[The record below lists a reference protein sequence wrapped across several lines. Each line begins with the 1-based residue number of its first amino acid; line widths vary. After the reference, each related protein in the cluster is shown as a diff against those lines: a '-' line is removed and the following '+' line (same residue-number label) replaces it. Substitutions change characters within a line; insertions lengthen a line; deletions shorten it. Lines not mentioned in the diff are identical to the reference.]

1 MKNRTAGNPPEPSRD
16 SLDAIASR
24 ERVRREILR
33 TNTAVG
39 VVLIIVLALTLGV
52 ALTGTRATRNQ
63 QRAELA
69 EAAGLERLWESYLA
83 QARAVRV
90 TAVAGRREQALGVIS
105 NAAAIRPSPEIR
117 SEAVATLALTDLEQ
131 DGPLIPLPGAGD
143 LAELDPQLEH
153 FAYGDGPGVVGVSR
167 LRDGARLFRLEA
179 TNAGPGARMIVRS
192 AAFSPDGRHVA
203 ARFDGG
209 AVVVWNMASRER
221 VFAAGLDATNQI
233 IAGMTYSTDSKR
245 LMFSDPDR
253 DKQITVVDLENGER
267 LVTGLRTGARPFR
280 FRPGRESE
288 VVVAQ
293 EGRLDLME
301 YPGGRILRS
310 YEHPTRIFLSAW
322 SPNGASLAVACEDGD
337 VYLWDAER
345 GTHRLLRGHSEPCIR
360 LGFSPDGRLLFT
372 GSRDGTTRLWAVE
385 SGQVIVTT
393 KNSVAHTFS
402 PDGKRIGFW
411 QLSKAVGTWKV
422 DTSDCFMALQCPKED
437 GAFVSLDLSG
447 EGRWCVAT
455 QTKGVRVW
463 DLAAENQETYLPLAG
478 LFSTRMAP
486 DGASFFICRASGL
499 EQWFLADATAA
510 GGALAF
516 KSTNL
521 IALPDQRGARNVAV
535 STDGTTAAVELQ
547 DHRLAV
553 VDLRGA
559 REPVVLAERWRGEN
573 LKSSATPT
581 GPGRFAIS
589 PDGRWICTGYW
600 LGAQD
605 RPRVW
610 DAHTGQ
616 MVAAPKAGSSLAMF
630 SNDGKWLGLSG
641 VGTFHIYSTAGWSHV
656 KTIQR
661 DESSFT
667 HGAMAFMDQD
677 QIALTRTRQSIQLR
691 DAWTDEKFLDLIAP
705 VAQSVTSIRV
715 ARNGSVLATGSARD
729 MIQVWRLDRVRKHL
743 AGMGMDWGGPAASPG
758 GLAPARAAIWTN
770 TRNMLIFGLAAFLG
784 ATMLSL
790 FALRR
795 HRAAIER
802 FFEAEGRAVEH
813 NRALEAARLELVH
826 SQKMQALGT
835 LAAGI
840 AHDFNNLLSVIRMS
854 NKLIG
859 RATRNDPDLQEN
871 VTEIEQAVLQGK
883 SVVGSMLGYA
893 RAENEPPGP
902 VDLCGVIEDNV
913 SLLSKEFLSGI
924 ALTLELDRNVP
935 RVEIGRGQID
945 QVLLNLI
952 VNASEAMQARG
963 RLRITL
969 HERSSIPD
977 RNYVLRPAPAARY
990 VELTVADS
998 GPGIA
1003 TGIRDRLF
1011 EPFFTT
1017 KSSGAKAGTGLGLSL
1032 VYSVARQEELGLSVE
1047 SEPGQGAAF
1056 VLLCPVRE
1064 THSFQNKKPV

>member
-1 MKNRTAGNPPEPSRD
+1 MKQRTSGNPSNPPRD
-16 SLDAIASR
+16 SQDAAASR

-69 EAAGLERLWESYLA
+69 EAAGLERLWDSYLA

-90 TAVAGRREQALGVIS
+90 TAAAGRREQALGVIS
-105 NAAAIRPSPEIR
+105 NAAAIRPALEIR
-117 SEAVATLALTDLEQ
+117 SEAVASLALTDLEQ

-153 FAYGDGPGVVGVSR
+153 FAYGDGPGVLGVSR

-179 TNAGPGARMIVRS
+179 TNAGPGTRMVVRS

-209 AVVVWNMASRER
+209 ALVVWNMATRKH
-221 VFAAGLDATNQI
+221 VFIAGADSTDQI
-233 IAGMTYSTDSKR
+233 IAGMTYSGDSKR

-253 DKQITVVDLENGER
+253 EKLITIVDLDNSQR
-267 LVTGLRTGARPFR
+267 LVTGIRTGARPFR
-280 FRPGRESE
+280 FRPGRETE
-288 VVVAQ
+288 VVVGQ

-301 YPGGRILRS
+301 YPSGTILRS
-310 YEHPTRIFLSAW
+310 FEHPTRIFLSAW
-322 SPNGASLAVACEDGD
+322 SPNGALLAVACEDGD

-360 LGFSPDGRLLFT
+360 LGFSPDGKLLFT

-385 SGQVIVTT
+385 SGQVVVTT

-411 QLSKAVGTWKV
+411 QMSKAVGTWKV
-422 DTSDCFMALQCPKED
+422 DTSDCFLALQCPKEN
-437 GAFVSLDLSG
+437 GAFVSLDLSAD
-447 EGRWCVAT
+447 GRWCLAT
-455 QTKGVRVW
+455 QTKGFRVW
-463 DLAAENQETYLPLAG
+463 DLATENHETWLPLAG
-478 LFSTRMAP
+478 VQSARVAP
-486 DGASFFICRASGL
+486 DGKSFYICRASGL
-499 EQWFLADATAA
+499 EQWFLTDAA
-510 GGALAF
+510 GQGGDLAF
-516 KSTNL
+516 KSTNM
-521 IALPDQRGARNVAV
+521 ISLPDQRGARNVAV
-535 STDGTTAAVELQ
+535 STDGTTAAVELS

-553 VDLRGA
+553 LDLQGS

-589 PDGRWICTGYW
+589 PDGRWVCTGYW
-600 LGAQD
+600 LGSVD

-610 DAHTGQ
+610 NARTGE

-641 VGTFHIYSTAGWSHV
+641 VGTFHIYSTADWSHF
-656 KTIQR
+656 KSIQR

-667 HGAMAFMDQD
+667 HGAMAFLDDGQV
-677 QIALTRTRQSIQLR
+677 ALTRTRQSVQLR
-691 DAWTDEKFLDLIAP
+691 DARTDEKFLDLIAP

-729 MIQVWRLDRVRKHL
+729 TIQVWRLDRVRKHL
-743 AGMGMDWGGPAASPG
+743 AGMGMDWGGLAAGTSARIPAQ
-758 GLAPARAAIWTN
+758 AAIWTN
-770 TRNMLIFGLAAFLG
+770 TRNMLVFGLASFLV
-784 ATMLSL
+784 AAMLSL

-802 FFEAEGRAVEH
+802 FFEAEARATER
-813 NRALEAARLELVH
+813 NQALEAARLELVH

-859 RATRNDPDLQEN
+859 RATRNDRDLQEN
-871 VTEIEQAVLQGK
+871 VAEIEQAVLQGK
-883 SVVGSMLGYA
+883 SVVASMLGYA

-902 VDLCGVIEDNV
+902 VDLCAVIEDNV

-924 ALTLELDRNVP
+924 TLTLELDRDVP

-952 VNASEAMQARG
+952 VNASEAMQAKG

-969 HERSSIPD
+969 HERAAVQD
-977 RNYVLRPAPAARY
+977 RNHVLRPAAAARY
-990 VELTVADS
+990 VELAVADS
-998 GPGIA
+998 GPGIPPE
-1003 TGIRDRLF
+1003 IRDRLF

-1017 KSSGAKAGTGLGLSL
+1017 KNSGAKAGTGLGLSL
-1032 VYSVARQEELGLSVE
+1032 VYSVAQQEGLGLSVE

-1056 VLLCPVRE
+1056 ILLCPVRE
-1064 THSFQNKKPV
+1064 THSSQNKKPA